1 MAVMMRPVRTS
12 ETSFYFNEL
21 YGAISQKA
29 VIYKCFTHE
38 ILNIPRDNPVTHW
51 LLFVYKSLIFFFGGG
66 GLKGFCYLGLVVKL
80 VIYFKTLFIN

>member
-1 MAVMMRPVRTS
+1 MAVIMEPVRTS

-51 LLFVYKSLIFFFGGG
+51 LLVVYKSLKIWGV
-66 GLKGFCYLGLVVKL
+66 LKGFCYLGLVVSC
-80 VIYFKTLFIN
+80 YDAFH